1 MKKSILTILFFVA
14 VGMYS
19 QNIIK
24 TYTFSTPT
32 IKPCE
37 EYPEYC
43 YVDTDDGYVISAL
56 SEPELPSLSVCYYI
70 PKGKEVESVEVS
82 KTGKTSFS
90 LSVPILPRQE
100 PVPTS
105 LDYVPSGF
113 TEPSAEIYGSD
124 VVYPSMI
131 AEVIDE
137 GYMFLTNKVVNVRI
151 TPYEYYPLSG
161 RLDFYGSV
169 TVEVKLKDTSFTGN
183 AVAMLS
189 SKTDRTDFYILK
201 RVVDNPENLSAV
213 SERKGSTPIC
223 LYTERNSGDCL
234 GYEYVVITSEA
245 LAPAFEPLVE
255 WKRRKGL
262 DAGIVTMEY
271 IRENYTGDEIS
282 GIYDDAGKLRQFLYE
297 SYLHGTVYVLLG
309 GDKDV
314 VPIRYGFNTGRS
326 VSIPTDLYFAEF
338 NGDWDVDGDNKY
350 GESHDD
356 VDYMQEVYIG
366 RILCSYSNEVNNW
379 IEKALIY
386 EQNPGLGDYSYLKK
400 LLLTEADQ
408 MQSANRGMEVLSHMP
423 NTEHYII
430 FREIYN
436 DVANCQ
442 SPDTPQHPTGPE
454 VLEEFNKNYGLVSF
468 MGHGS
473 IASVGIATGGLNEWS
488 HYYVRRLYIYDN
500 ALEKDSIFETEYSN
514 GGSLSNMR
522 NYNYPNINYSI
533 SCDNLDYEYKENV
546 STHVRGN
553 FGKYCTSG
561 YRAGSVAFLGNT
573 KSGFINLS
581 YNYFYEFCD
590 LVNDGLFSLGIA
602 ECLSKV
608 KKSGG
613 DYDYLKFSHN
623 LIGCPEMNMWIDIPK
638 SIDVEINRDDVT
650 GRLSVQLPSPDYK
663 ICIMSINYKEQPF
676 QVVASDF
683 TEMTF
688 SNLPSDYT
696 VVVTRDGY
704 LPYVY
709 TVRNNVYL
717 QNIQYNNV
725 QRVIDGYTVTAGYN
739 VDSNHTE
746 GEVIIKG
753 NSKVTIDAES
763 YTEIRNG
770 FNVEK
775 GSVLIIK

>member
-1 MKKSILTILFFVA
+1 MKKSILTTLFFVA

-32 IKPCE
+32 IKLCE

-43 YVDTDDGYVISAL
+43 YVDTDDGYVVSAL

-82 KTGKTSFS
+82 KTGKTSFN
-90 LSVPILPRQE
+90 LSVPILPVQE

-113 TEPSAEIYGSD
+113 TQPSAEIYGYD
-124 VVYPSMI
+124 AVYPSQI

-151 TPYEYYPLSG
+151 TPYEYYPLSE

-169 TVEVKLKDTSFTGN
+169 TVEVKLKDAPSTGN
-183 AVAMLS
+183 AVAAMNS
-189 SKTDRTDFYILK
+189 ETDRTDLDILK
-201 RVVDNPENLSAV
+201 KVVDNPESLGTE
-213 SERKGSTPIC
+213 SERTGSTPRF
-223 LYTERNSGDCL
+223 LHVERSNGDCL
-234 GYEYVVITSEA
+234 GYEYVVVTSEA

-255 WKRRKGL
+255 WKCRKGL

-314 VPIRYGFNTGRS
+314 VPIRYGYNGDD
-326 VSIPTDLYFAEF
+326 IPTDLYFADF
-338 NGDWDVDGDNKY
+338 NGDWDVNGDNRY
-350 GESHDD
+350 GGLNDN

-366 RILCSYSNEVNNW
+366 RILCSNGNEVNNW

-400 LLLTEADQ
+400 VLLTEADQ
-408 MQSANRGMEVLSHMP
+408 MQQANRGMGVLSHMP
-423 NTEHYII
+423 NTEHYTI
-430 FREIYN
+430 FRETYN
-436 DVANCQ
+436 DVANYQ
-442 SPDTPQHPTGPE
+442 SPETPQHPTGPE
-454 VLEEFNKNYGLVSF
+454 VWEEFNKNYGFVSF

-473 IASVGIATGGLNEWS
+473 IANVGIATKGFNEYKD
-488 HYYVRRLYIYDN
+488 YYVHRLYIYDN

-522 NYNYPNINYSI
+522 NYNYPNINYSM
-533 SCDNLDYEYKENV
+533 SCDNLDYEYIEND
-546 STHVRGN
+546 STHIRGN

-573 KSGFINLS
+573 KAGYVGGS
-581 YNYFYEFCD
+581 YDLFYDFCD
-590 LVNDGLFSLGIA
+590 LVNDSVFSLGIA
-602 ECLSKV
+602 EYLSKIRTSF
-608 KKSGG
+608 K
-613 DYDYLKFSHN
+613 YLKYSHN
-623 LIGCPEMNMWIDIPK
+623 LIGCPEMNMWIDTPK
-638 SIDVEINRDDVT
+638 SIDIEINRDDVT

-663 ICIMSINYKEQPF
+663 ICIMSINYREQPY

-704 LPYVY
+704 LPFVY

-739 VDSNHTE
+739 VDPNHTE
-746 GEVIIKG
+746 GEVIVKG

>member
-19 QNIIK
+19 QNIVK

-32 IKPCE
+32 IKNCDD
-37 EYPEYC
+37 YPGYC
-43 YVDTDDGYVISAL
+43 YVDTDDGYVVSAI

-82 KTGKTSFS
+82 KTGKTSFN
-90 LSVPILPRQE
+90 LSVPILPVQE

-113 TEPSAEIYGSD
+113 TQPSAEIYGYD
-124 VVYPSMI
+124 AVYPSQI

-151 TPYEYYPLSG
+151 TPYEYYPLSE

-169 TVEVKLKDTSFTGN
+169 TVEVKLKDAPSTGN
-183 AVAMLS
+183 AVAAMNNE
-189 SKTDRTDFYILK
+189 TDRTDLDILK
-201 RVVDNPENLSAV
+201 KVVDNPESLSTE
-213 SERKGSTPIC
+213 SETTGTTPRF
-223 LYTERNSGDCL
+223 LHVERSNGDCL
-234 GYEYVVITSEA
+234 GYEYVVVTSEA
-245 LAPAFEPLVE
+245 LAPAFDPLVE

-314 VPIRYGFNTGRS
+314 VPIRYGYS
-326 VSIPTDLYFAEF
+326 SDDIPTDLYFADF
-338 NGDWDVDGDNKY
+338 NGDWNVDGDNRY

-366 RILCSYSNEVNNW
+366 RILCSNGNEVNNW

-400 LLLTEADQ
+400 SFITEADQ
-408 MQSANRGMEVLSHMP
+408 MMEYENYEKFVKDHLPMFNDTIFYEVYNGMLDSYSDGLPE
-423 NTEHYII
+423 
-430 FREIYN
+430 F
-436 DVANCQ
+436 
-442 SPDTPQHPTGPE
+442 PTGTD
-454 VLEEFNKNYGLVSF
+454 VINEFNKNYGLVSF
-468 MGHGS
+468 FGHGG
-473 IASVGIATGGLNEWS
+473 AESVAVATY
-488 HYYVRRLYIYDN
+488 HYNDYYPIEFN
-500 ALEKDSIFETEYSN
+500 DSIYYIKHRVYCYDGYHEKPDYYNS
-514 GGSLSNMR
+514 GSLECMSNLH
-522 NYNYPNINYSI
+522 YPNINYSI
-533 SCDNLDYEYKENV
+533 SCSNVDYGIIDNM
-546 STHVRGN
+546 
-553 FGKYCTSG
+553 GKYFTSG
-561 YRAGSVAFLGNT
+561 YKAGCVAFLGNT
-573 KSGFINLS
+573 NSGYFSSS
-581 YNYFYEFCD
+581 YEPSNSPLMFSKFGD
-590 LVNDGLFSLGIA
+590 ALQVGIVSLGIA
-602 ECLSKV
+602 EAFSKINF
-608 KKSGG
+608 SGL
-613 DYDYLKFSHN
+613 YSNYLKYSHN
-623 LIGCPEMNMWIDIPK
+623 LIGCPEMNMWIDTPK
-638 SIDVEINRDDVT
+638 SIDIEINRDDVT

-663 ICIMSINYKEQPF
+663 ICIMSINYKEQPY

-704 LPYVY
+704 LPFVY

-739 VDSNHTE
+739 VDPNHTE
-746 GEVIIKG
+746 GEVIVKG